1 MQKNGI
7 KIFVVISLLNGLIGC
22 SNKTYPTGTYQEAAV
37 TVDGDLKEWN
47 EPLRFGSTG
56 GQVQYNITNDN
67 ENIYISLETPDE
79 ATATKILRAGINIY
93 FDPAAGSSKNTCL
106 AFPLAN
112 TNLPPKKI
120 NSGGGKPDLN
130 GFRQGLLIQAI
141 SFTTAGFKNMEN
153 RVYDVSDKK
162 GIKVALKSLPNNGLG
177 YEAVIPMQY
186 IFGNTAAANNN
197 GNRKI
202 NVGIIINAM
211 KAEGQNQRNM
221 GNTSSG
227 SAGGMHGGG
236 RGGGGRGMGGGGNH
250 QRSGN
255 SENKESS
262 EPGVQTPDKTALYKA
277 DVNWYKFKLATK
289 Q

>member
-1 MQKNGI
+1 MRKI
-7 KIFVVISLLNGLIGC
+7 VIRIFVIISLLDGLIGC
-22 SNKTYPTGTYQEAAV
+22 SNKSYPTGTYQETAV
-37 TVDGDLKEWN
+37 TVDGDLREWSV
-47 EPLRFGSTG
+47 PLRFESTG

-79 ATATKILRAGINIY
+79 ATAIKILRAGINIY
-93 FDPAAGSSKNTCL
+93 FDPAGGSSKKTSL

-112 TNLPPKKI
+112 TNLPLKKI
-120 NSGGGKPDLN
+120 NGGGEKPDLN
-130 GFRQGLLIQAI
+130 GFRQGLLVQAV
-141 SFTTAGFKNMEN
+141 SFTAAGFKNMEN
-153 RVYDVSDKK
+153 RAYDVSDKK
-162 GIKVALKSLPNNGLG
+162 GIKVALKPLPNNGLG

-186 IFGNTAAANNN
+186 IFGDTPGANNN

-211 KAEGQNQRNM
+211 KSEGQNQRNT
-221 GNTSSG
+221 GSTSG
-227 SAGGMHGGG
+227 GAGGMHGGG

-255 SENKESS
+255 SENRERS
-262 EPGVQTPDKTALYKA
+262 EPGVQTPDRTALYKA